1 MAECSLSCHI
11 FLFKLNVLL
20 NKKKSI
26 VQLNKY
32 KKEEMDNHSD
42 VELIKMPWGNDIATI
57 IREYIGV
64 DASTQG
70 PDAASNDGAAQPSSS
85 SKCTTD

>member
-1 MAECSLSCHI
+1 
-11 FLFKLNVLL
+11 
-20 NKKKSI
+20 
-26 VQLNKY
+26 
-32 KKEEMDNHSD
+32 MDNHSD

-70 PDAASNDGAAQPSSS
+70 PDAASNDGAVQPSSS